1 MIFRLFQVTYQLK
14 KSNLIGVLWYNIT
27 TMEKNIIEHISSDL
41 QLSQKQIEAVLALTA
56 EGNTIP
62 FIARYR
68 KEVTGNLDEVVIKA
82 IIDQEKSLRNL
93 QERKETVLAKI
104 QEQGKLTDSLKASI
118 LAAEKLA
125 DVEELYLPYKE
136 KRRTKATIAREA
148 GLFPLARLI
157 LQNANNLEKEAEV
170 FVCDAF
176 PNTESALSG
185 AVDILV
191 EAMSEDV
198 KLRSWTYNEIWTYSS
213 ITSQV
218 KDKALDEKQ
227 IFQIYYDFSDK
238 VSKMQGYRTL
248 ALNRGE
254 KLGILK
260 VGFEHHFDKMVRFFS
275 VRFKEKNIYID
286 DVIQQSIRKKI
297 VPAMERRIRTELTE
311 AAEDGAITLFS
322 ENLRHLL
329 LVSPLKGKMVL
340 GFDPAFRTGAKLAVV
355 DQTGKLMTTQ
365 VIYPVAP
372 ASQAKIAQ
380 AKKDL
385 AAIISDYNIEIIAIG
400 NGTASRESEAFVA
413 EVLKDFPNCSYV
425 IVNESGASVYSA
437 SELARHEF
445 PDLTV
450 EKRSAISIARR
461 LQDPLAELVKIDP
474 KSIGVGQYQHDVSQK
489 KLSDNLDFVV
499 DTVVNQVGVNLNTA
513 SSVLLSHVSG
523 LNKTIS
529 ENIVK
534 YREENGSIKSRAEIK
549 KVPRLGAKAFEQAAG
564 FLRIPNAENILDNT
578 GVHPESYPAVK
589 ELFKRLA
596 ISDLDDQARAKLKS
610 IDIKTMSQDLG
621 LGFETLKDIISD
633 LLKPGRDLRDDFE
646 TPVLRQDILDLKD
659 LAIGQKLE
667 GTVRNV
673 VDFGAFVD
681 IGVHE
686 DGLIHISEMSQTFV
700 NHPSQVLSV
709 GDLVTVWVSKIDL
722 ARHKVNLSLIA
733 PNESH

>member
-1 MIFRLFQVTYQLK
+1 MKNDNIHKIAQELTIKENQIAK
-14 KSNLIGVLWYNIT
+14 VL
-27 TMEKNIIEHISSDL
+27 E
-41 QLSQKQIEAVLALTA
+41 LTS

-68 KEVTGNLDEVVIKA
+68 KEMTGNLDEVQIKT
-82 IIDQEKSLRNL
+82 IIDLDKSMTALA
-93 QERKETVLAKI
+93 ERKATVLSKI
-104 QEQGKLTDSLKASI
+104 EEQGKLTAELKKAI
-118 LAAEKLA
+118 EAAEKLA

-157 LQNANNLEKEAEV
+157 LQNKASLEEEAQA
-170 FVCDAF
+170 FVCDGFETVDKAIAGACEILI
-176 PNTESALSG
+176 ESF
-185 AVDILV
+185 
-191 EAMSEDV
+191 SEDNR
-198 KLRSWTYNEIWTYSS
+198 LRSWVYNEIWSYSS
-213 ITSQV
+213 IISSV
-218 KDKALDEKQ
+218 KDETADDKKT
-227 IFQIYYDFSDK
+227 FQIYYDFSEK
-238 VSKMQGYRTL
+238 VSKMQGYRIL

-260 VGFEHHFDKMVRFFS
+260 VGFDHNTDKMIRFMAS
-275 VRFKEKNIYID
+275 RFKNRNAYID
-286 DVIQQSIRKKI
+286 DVISKTIKKKI
-297 VPAMERRIRTELTE
+297 VPAMERRIHSELTE
-311 AAEDGAITLFS
+311 SAEDGAIELFS
-322 ENLRHLL
+322 ENLRNLL

-372 ASQAKIAQ
+372 ARQAKIEQ
-380 AKKDL
+380 SKKDL
-385 AAIISDYNIEIIAIG
+385 AELISNYGIEIIAIG

-413 EVLKDFPNCSYV
+413 QVLKDFPEVSYV

-489 KLSDNLDFVV
+489 KLAENLDFVV
-499 DTVVNQVGVNLNTA
+499 DTVVNQVGVNINTA
-513 SSVLLSHVSG
+513 SPALLSHVSG

-534 YREENGSIKSRAEIK
+534 YRDDHGRIGSREEIK

-564 FLRIPNAENILDNT
+564 FLRIPGAKNILDNT
-578 GVHPESYPAVK
+578 GVHPESYKAVERLLK
-589 ELFKRLA
+589 ELD
-596 ISDLDDQARAKLKS
+596 ITDLDDSAKTKLQAVSVKDMAET
-610 IDIKTMSQDLG
+610 IG
-621 LGFETLKDIISD
+621 LGQETLKDIIAD

-646 TPVLRQDILDLKD
+646 APVLRQDVLDISD
-659 LAIGQKLE
+659 LEIGQKLE

-681 IGVHE
+681 IGLHD
-686 DGLIHISEMSQTFV
+686 DGLIHISQMSKSFV
-700 NHPSQVLSV
+700 KHPSQVVSV
-709 GDLVTVWVSKIDL
+709 GDVVTVWVSKIDKE
-722 ARHKVNLSLIA
+722 RGKINLSLVDLREL
-733 PNESH
+733 N

>member
-1 MIFRLFQVTYQLK
+1 MKNDNIHKIAQELTIKENQIAK
-14 KSNLIGVLWYNIT
+14 VL
-27 TMEKNIIEHISSDL
+27 E
-41 QLSQKQIEAVLALTA
+41 LTS

-62 FIARYR
+62 FISRYR
-68 KEVTGNLDEVVIKA
+68 KEMTGNLDEVQIKT
-82 IIDQEKSLRNL
+82 IIDLDKSMTTLA
-93 QERKETVLAKI
+93 ERKATVLSKI
-104 QEQGKLTDSLKASI
+104 EEQGKLTAELKKAI
-118 LAAEKLA
+118 EAAEKLA

-157 LQNANNLEKEAEV
+157 LQNKASLEEEAQA
-170 FVCDAF
+170 FVCDGFETVDKAIAGACEILI
-176 PNTESALSG
+176 ESF
-185 AVDILV
+185 
-191 EAMSEDV
+191 SEDNR
-198 KLRSWTYNEIWTYSS
+198 LRSWVYNEIWSYSS
-213 ITSQV
+213 IISSV
-218 KDKALDEKQ
+218 KDETADDKKT
-227 IFQIYYDFSDK
+227 FQIYYDFSEK
-238 VSKMQGYRTL
+238 VSKMQGYRIL

-260 VGFEHHFDKMVRFFS
+260 VGFDHNTDKMIRFMAS
-275 VRFKEKNIYID
+275 RFKNRNAYID
-286 DVIQQSIRKKI
+286 DVISKTIKKKI
-297 VPAMERRIRTELTE
+297 VPAMERRIHSELTE
-311 AAEDGAITLFS
+311 SAEDGAIELFS
-322 ENLRHLL
+322 ENLRNLL

-372 ASQAKIAQ
+372 ASQAKIEQ
-380 AKKDL
+380 SKKDL
-385 AAIISDYNIEIIAIG
+385 AELISNYGIEIIAIG

-413 EVLKDFPNCSYV
+413 QVLKDFPEVSYV

-489 KLSDNLDFVV
+489 KLAENLDFVV
-499 DTVVNQVGVNLNTA
+499 DTVVNQVGVNINTA
-513 SSVLLSHVSG
+513 SPALLSHVSG

-534 YREENGSIKSRAEIK
+534 YRDDHGRISSREEIK

-564 FLRIPNAENILDNT
+564 FLRIPGAKNILDNT
-578 GVHPESYPAVK
+578 GVHPESYKAVERLLK
-589 ELFKRLA
+589 ELD
-596 ISDLDDQARAKLKS
+596 ITDLDDSAKTKLQAVSVKDMAET
-610 IDIKTMSQDLG
+610 IG
-621 LGFETLKDIISD
+621 LGQETLKDIIAD

-646 TPVLRQDILDLKD
+646 APVLRQDVLDISD
-659 LAIGQKLE
+659 LEIGQKLE

-681 IGVHE
+681 IGLHD
-686 DGLIHISEMSQTFV
+686 DGLIHISQMSKSFV
-700 NHPSQVLSV
+700 KHPSQVVSV
-709 GDLVTVWVSKIDL
+709 GDVVTVWVSKIDKE
-722 ARHKVNLSLIA
+722 RGKINLSLVDLREL
-733 PNESH
+733 N

>member
-1 MIFRLFQVTYQLK
+1 MENVTKIAQDLNLK
-14 KSNLIGVLWYNIT
+14 ESQIAKVL
-27 TMEKNIIEHISSDL
+27 DL
-41 QLSQKQIEAVLALTA
+41 TSQ
-56 EGNTIP
+56 GNTIP

-68 KEVTGNLDEVVIKA
+68 KEMTGNLDEVQIKA
-82 IIDQEKSLRNL
+82 IIDLDKSMTALTD
-93 QERKETVLAKI
+93 RKATVLAKI
-104 QEQGKLTDSLKASI
+104 EEQGKLTAELKKAI
-118 LAAEKLA
+118 ENAEKLA

-157 LQNANNLEKEAEV
+157 LQNKPSLE
-170 FVCDAF
+170 
-176 PNTESALSG
+176 
-185 AVDILV
+185 V
-191 EAMSEDV
+191 EAANFITEGFETADKTLAGACEILIEAFSEDNQ
-198 KLRSWTYNEIWTYSS
+198 LRSWVYNEIWSYSS
-213 ITSQV
+213 IISTV
-218 KDKALDEKQ
+218 KDEAADDNKT
-227 IFQIYYDFSDK
+227 FQIYYDFSEK
-238 VSKMQGYRTL
+238 VSKIQGYRIL

-260 VGFEHHFDKMVRFFS
+260 VGFEHNIDKMVRFMGA
-275 VRFKEKNIYID
+275 RFKNKNAYID
-286 DVIQQSIRKKI
+286 DVIAKTIKKKI
-297 VPAMERRIRTELTE
+297 VPAMERRVHSELTE
-311 AAEDGAITLFS
+311 SAEDGAIELFS
-322 ENLRHLL
+322 ENLRNLL

-365 VIYPVAP
+365 VIYPVPP
-372 ASQAKIAQ
+372 ASQAKIEQ
-380 AKKDL
+380 SKKDL
-385 AAIISDYNIEIIAIG
+385 AELIRTYGVEIIAIG

-413 EVLKDFPNCSYV
+413 QALKDFPDVSYV

-489 KLSDNLDFVV
+489 KLAENLDFVV
-499 DTVVNQVGVNLNTA
+499 DTVVNQVGVNINTA
-513 SSVLLSHVSG
+513 SPVLLAHVSG

-534 YREENGSIKSRAEIK
+534 YRDENGRIASREDIK

-564 FLRIPNAENILDNT
+564 FLRIPGAENILDNT
-578 GVHPESYPAVK
+578 GVHPESYKAVEHLLK
-589 ELFKRLA
+589 ELN
-596 ISDLDDQARAKLKS
+596 ITDLDDSAKIKLQSVS
-610 IDIKTMSQDLG
+610 IETMAETINIGQ
-621 LGFETLKDIISD
+621 ETLKDIIAD

-646 TPVLRQDILDLKD
+646 APVLRQDVLDISD
-659 LAIGQKLE
+659 LEIGQKLE

-681 IGVHE
+681 IGLHD
-686 DGLIHISEMSQTFV
+686 DGLIHISQMSKSFV
-700 NHPSQVLSV
+700 KHPSQVVSV
-709 GDLVTVWVSKIDL
+709 GDVVTVWVSKIDKE
-722 ARHKVNLSLIA
+722 RGKINLSLVDLREL
-733 PNESH
+733 N